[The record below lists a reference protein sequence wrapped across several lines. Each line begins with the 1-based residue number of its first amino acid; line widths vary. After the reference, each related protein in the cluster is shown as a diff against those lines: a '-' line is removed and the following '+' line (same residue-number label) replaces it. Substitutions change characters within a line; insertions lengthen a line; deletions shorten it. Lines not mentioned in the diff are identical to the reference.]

1 MKTDYGYIVDNKVF
15 ANSFLDIEERVIGE
29 VKESDQETISYFV
42 SRFEVYKTTVEK
54 LLQKIADTDNKGS
67 YLVKVQDLLKNMNQ
81 ECALGDFEPLF
92 NKLKVIET
100 EVLSSVEANRL
111 RNKTVKVEL
120 IGTLAALLTRAIV
133 PSDLDQ
139 VEKLKSTWLRV
150 GKASA
155 TDEVELKDKFT
166 AALVKVEEELKSI
179 SGLTEELIETRIEQ
193 FQHLITRAKE
203 LFKEGAYKKNSKV
216 FKEIQASV
224 KEVGFIPQEK
234 RDVLWQEFVKVG
246 DDFFAKVK
254 EEFKKP
260 SPAKKGNFEGL
271 LKVKLGLVKKVESL
285 FQSPILEAVKTKNLL
300 RAEYK
305 KIAFLPSSEAKKAD
319 NEFYDACSFIDERSF
334 IESLFEKKL
343 KGDEKSLMLQKIK
356 LVNNLIQ
363 KDLENLNN
371 YEDNSGMII
380 GGTANSFANVVEKR
394 KRELNRGL
402 SHKKRILSLLKNETS
417 K

>member
-1 MKTDYGYIVDNKVF
+1 MKTEYGYIVDNKVF
-15 ANSFLDIEERVIGE
+15 AKAFLEFKERVVGE
-29 VKESDQETISYFV
+29 VKGSEEETISYFI
-42 SRFEVYKTTVEK
+42 SRFEVYKSGVDK
-54 LLQKIADTDNKGS
+54 LLQKIDDTDNKGS
-67 YLVKVQDLLKNMNQ
+67 YLVKVQDLLKNIGQ
-81 ECALGDFEPLF
+81 ECSLGDFELIF
-92 NKLKVIET
+92 
-100 EVLSSVEANRL
+100 NRL
-111 RNKTVKVEL
+111 QAVGTEITSAIESNRIRNKSVKEEL
-120 IGTLAALLTRAIV
+120 IANLEVILSRTVV

-139 VEKLKSTWLRV
+139 LEKLKSTWTRV

-155 TDEVELKDKFT
+155 ADEALLKEQFSST
-166 AALVKVEEELKSI
+166 LIKVEEELNSI
-179 SGLTEELIETRIEQ
+179 SSLTKELVETRIEQ
-193 FQHLITRAKE
+193 FQHLITQAKG

-224 KEVGFIPQEK
+224 KEIGFIPQDR
-234 RDVLWQEFVKVG
+234 RDLLWQDFVKVG

-260 SPAKKGNFEGL
+260 ASNKKENFEEA
-271 LKVKLGLVKKVESL
+271 LKGKLELVKKIVSL
-285 FQSPILEAVKTKNLL
+285 SESPISEVLKTKNTL
-300 RAEYK
+300 RGEYK
-305 KIAFLPSSEAKKAD
+305 KLSFVPSAQGKKAD
-319 NEFYDACSFIDERSF
+319 NDFYDACSFIDERSF
-334 IESLFEKKL
+334 IESLFKKRL
-343 KGDEKSLMLQKIK
+343 KGEGDSLLRQKIK

-380 GGTANSFANVVEKR
+380 GGGANPFANVVEKR